1 MFRTLSIRARLIL
14 SSVACVIVAVGA
26 TTASNMWLSRA
37 MVDQAAERELHT
49 IHQFLEDSLA
59 MEARRALSLAD
70 AAATNTMIQERFAAG
85 DRAALSAM
93 LVPGFKA
100 MKDQHGVRQFQFHLP
115 PATSFLRVHRAEKFG
130 DDLSGFRHTV
140 VQVNRTKKPV
150 SGLESGVEGLGVRGV
165 VPVFHQGRHLGSI
178 EFGLSFDQYFFDAF
192 KRATEAEVALF
203 LKTDTGFTTFAS
215 TFKDMPQLTP
225 DAMRAAMAGV
235 SPVGT
240 FASGDANLA
249 YVLAPVRDYRGDAIG
264 FTVLALDRGY
274 FIAALDRARD
284 VGLLIGLVVMVLS
297 IGATALVSGSLAR
310 VLHGVTDAMRMLTE
324 GRKDIAIPGTER
336 RDEIGGMARAVEG
349 FRRQALEVERLN
361 AEQERMKGQAE
372 VERRRTL
379 QALAQHFEET
389 VGEVVHGVSAGATQ
403 MRASAQSLSAIAEE
417 TDRQTAAVAAASEQ
431 TTSNV
436 QAVAMA
442 ADDLAASIAQINA
455 RIDQSTRMVR
465 AAVGEVE
472 TTNATVEGLANAAN
486 RIGDVVKL
494 INDIASQTNLLAL
507 NATIE
512 AARAG
517 EAGKGFAVVAGEV
530 KHLAAQTAR
539 ATEEIAQQIAGIQAT
554 SSGAVSAI
562 RAIGESIV
570 GIDDTVGAIAEAAR
584 QQSETT
590 AAIARNVRE
599 ATAGTREFTTTITGV
614 TQAAGET
621 GHMASDVLG
630 AASDL
635 SRQAEQLRAEVDRFV
650 AGIRAA

>member
-1 MFRTLSIRARLIL
+1 MFKTLSIRARLIL
-14 SSVACVIVAVGA
+14 SSVACVVVAIAA
-26 TTASNMWLSRA
+26 TTASNMWLSRG

-49 IHQFLEDSLA
+49 IRQFLDDSLA

-70 AAATNTMIQERFAAG
+70 SVAANTVVQQHFANA
-85 DRAALSAM
+85 DRTALSAM

-100 MKDQHGVRQFQFHLP
+100 MKDQHGVRQLQFHLA
-115 PATSFLRVHRAEKFG
+115 PATSFLRVHRPEKFG

-140 VQVNRTKKPV
+140 VQVNRMRKPV
-150 SGLESGVEGLGVRGV
+150 AGLESGVEGLGVRGV
-165 VPVFHQGRHLGSI
+165 VPVFHEGRHLGSV

-192 KRATEAEVALF
+192 KKATEAEVALF
-203 LKTDTGFTTFAS
+203 LKSDKGFTPFAS
-215 TFKDMPQLTP
+215 TFKELPQLTP
-225 DAMRAAMAGV
+225 AAMQAALAAE

-240 FASGDANLA
+240 YAVGDARLA
-249 YVLAPVRDYRGDAIG
+249 YVLAPVKDYRGDAIG

-274 FIAALDRARD
+274 FIAALDHARD
-284 VGLLIGLVVMVLS
+284 VALLIGLVVMVFS
-297 IGATALVSGSLAR
+297 IAASAAVSGSLAR

-324 GRKDIAIPGTER
+324 GRKDISIPGTER
-336 RDEIGGMARAVEG
+336 RDEIGGMARAVEV
-349 FRRQALEVERLN
+349 FRQQALEVERLN
-361 AEQERMKGQAE
+361 AEQERLKTETE
-372 VERRRTL
+372 VEKRRTL
-379 QALAQHFEET
+379 QDLARHFEAT
-389 VGEVVHGVSAGATQ
+389 VGEVVQGVSAGATQ

-431 TTSNV
+431 ATSNV
-436 QAVAMA
+436 RAVAVA
-442 ADDLAASIAQINA
+442 ADDLTASIAQINE

-472 TTNATVEGLANAAN
+472 TTNATVEGLASAAN

-517 EAGKGFAVVAGEV
+517 EAGKGFAVVASEV
-530 KHLAAQTAR
+530 KHLANQTAK
-539 ATEEIAQQIAGIQAT
+539 ATEEISAQIAGIQST
-554 SSGAVSAI
+554 SAGAVSAI
-562 RAIGESIV
+562 RAIGETIV
-570 GIDDTVGAIAEAAR
+570 GINDTVGAIAEAAR
-584 QQSETT
+584 QQGETT

-621 GHMASDVLG
+621 GHMAADVLG
-630 AASDL
+630 AASEL
-635 SRQAEQLRAEVDRFV
+635 SHQAEQLRAEVDRFI